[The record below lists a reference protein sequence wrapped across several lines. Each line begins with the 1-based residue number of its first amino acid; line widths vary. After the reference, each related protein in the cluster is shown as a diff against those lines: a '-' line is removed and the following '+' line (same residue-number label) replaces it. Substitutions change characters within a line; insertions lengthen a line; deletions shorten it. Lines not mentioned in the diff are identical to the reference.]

1 MDVLTQGLLGAALA
15 QSAARRHEIRLAGLI
30 GAAAGLLA
38 DADVLIRSD
47 QDPLLT
53 LEYHRHFTHALVFV
67 PVGALIAAVLLW
79 PLLRRRLGFGRLYL
93 FSLLGYSLSGVLD
106 AFTTYGTHLFWPF
119 LGEAVSWNLIAVVD
133 PVFTLALLIGVGV
146 ALVHQTPRPAW
157 IALAC
162 CALYLGAGWVQR
174 DRAEDLARGLA
185 EARGHVP
192 ARLLVKP
199 TLGNLLVWRSL
210 YEADGTF
217 HVDAVRP
224 GLGGTRVYPGGT
236 AERLVPARDF
246 ADLPPRSVAYRDLR
260 QFADFSNGW
269 LARHPQRPEVI
280 GDLRYSMTPNGVTP
294 IWGIEIDPRQPDEHV
309 ELRFFRELTEADRA
323 RFLAML
329 AGRDLIGA
337 QTADP

>member
-67 PVGALIAAVLLW
+67 PVGALIAAALLW
-79 PLLRRRLGFGRLYL
+79 PFLGRRLGFGRLYL

-119 LGEAVSWNLIAVVD
+119 LDEAVSWNLIAVVD
-133 PVFTLALLIGVGV
+133 PLFTLALAIGVV
-146 ALVHQTPRPAW
+146 AALVRRTPRPAW
-157 IALAC
+157 LALAF
-162 CALYLGAGWVQR
+162 CALYLGVGWVQSE
-174 DRAEDLARGLA
+174 RAEDLAHGLA

-192 ARLLVKP
+192 ERLLVKP

-210 YEADGTF
+210 YETDGTF
-217 HVDAVRP
+217 HVDAVRA
-224 GLGGTRVYPGGT
+224 GLGATRVYPGGT
-236 AERLVPARDF
+236 AERLIPARDF
-246 ADLPPRSVAYRDLR
+246 PDLPPTSIAYRDLR
-260 QFADFSNGW
+260 QFADFSDGW
-269 LARHPQRPEVI
+269 LARHPEQSEVI
-280 GDLRYSMTPNGVTP
+280 GDLRYSMTPNGVAP
-294 IWGIEIDPRQPDEHV
+294 IWGIEVDPRRPGEHV
-309 ELRFFRELTEADRA
+309 ALRFFRDLTEADRE

-329 AGRDLIGA
+329 AGRDPG
-337 QTADP
+337 QTEGPNR